1 CTGQEDLL
9 VGMPVANRGR
19 VETEGLIGCFVNILV
34 LRGDLTRDPAFTELL
49 ARTRAATLSAFNHQD
64 LPFEKLVEAQVPER
78 NRSQT
83 PLAQV
88 VLSVQSAPL
97 APSLPGLVASRLD
110 VHNGTAKFELTL
122 ELTEGEAGFAG
133 WIEYATDLFEAAT
146 VRRLADHY
154 RTLLATAVADP
165 GRRLADLPLLGE
177 AEQAQALMAW
187 NDTAS
192 DYPREAT
199 LAELFQAQVD
209 RAPGAVALDFFGE
222 QVVYADLDVQ
232 ANQLSRY
239 LHSLGVGRESLV
251 GVFLDR
257 SADLIVTLLATIKAG
272 GAYVPLDLS
281 YPPERLGW
289 MLEDAGAAVV
299 VTREAL
305 AAALPERGVR
315 RVLLDREAEAI
326 AAQSAEAPE
335 IETRAE
341 DLAYV
346 MYTSG
351 STGRPKGVAIP
362 QRGILRLLLGTDY
375 MSLGSE
381 ERIAQIANVSFDV
394 ATFEVWGALLHGGCL
409 VGMERELLV
418 APRELAAA
426 LVERRISVAFLTTAV
441 FNQVAREAP
450 QAFGGVGHLFAG
462 GEALDPTWVR
472 EAIVKGRPGRM
483 INGYGPTESTC
494 YAACYRVEEV
504 AEGAASVP
512 IGRPIA
518 NTTGYVVD
526 RGVRA
531 VPVGVAGELLLG
543 GGGLA
548 SVPDG
553 GPGALAAGRAAGLS
567 GADRPPGQG
576 AGLPHRAGGD
586 RDGADGALGGDG
598 GGGPGLGAGAGRPAA
613 GGLGGGQ
620 GRHRA
625 GGSRAARLA
634 GGEAAGLHGA
644 GDFREP
650 GGAAADAERQAGP
663 PCAAG
668 AEPRGG
674 GRVDRAAHAGRGAT
688 GRDLGRVAGR
698 RAGGVRGRLLRL
710 GRSLA
715 AGGPGSLTGERGT
728 GPGGSRLAALRG
740 VHAGR
745 PGRGAGG
752 PHRSGLGGAAV

>member
-209 RAPGAVALDFFGE
+209 RTPGAVALDFFGE

-315 RVLLDREAEAI
+315 RVLLDREAERI
-326 AAQSAEAPE
+326 AAQSPEALE
-335 IETRAE
+335 IESSAE

-409 VGMERELLV
+409 VGMERDLLV

-526 RGVRA
+526 RGLRA

-543 GGGLA
+543 GDGLA
-548 SVPDG
+548 RVYWRRPELTAERFVPN
-553 GPGALAAGRAAGLS
+553 PF
-567 GADRPPGQG
+567 
-576 AGLPHRAGGD
+576 
-586 RDGADGALGGDG
+586 
-598 GGGPGLGAGAGRPAA
+598 
-613 GGLGGGQ
+613 
-620 GRHRA
+620 
-625 GGSRAARLA
+625 
-634 GGEAAGLHGA
+634 GEA
-644 GDFREP
+644 
-650 GGAAADAERQAGP
+650 
-663 PCAAG
+663 
-668 AEPRGG
+668 
-674 GRVDRAAHAGRGAT
+674 
-688 GRDLGRVAGR
+688 
-698 RAGGVRGRLLRL
+698 
-710 GRSLA
+710 
-715 AGGPGSLTGERGT
+715 
-728 GPGGSRLAALRG
+728 GSRLYRTGDLARWLPDGRLDYLGRIDHQVKVRG
-740 VHAGR
+740 FR
-745 PGRGAGG
+745 IE
-752 PHRSGLGGAAV
+752 LGEIETVLTAHSAVTAAVVQVWEPVPGDRRLAAWVVGKDGIAPEVRELRAWLEGKLPAYMVPVTFVSLAELPLTPNGKLDRHALPVPSPEAEAEWIAPRTPVE